1 MSNKNISILNS
12 VNPSINAF
20 EKFCLQQPNKTNKSF
35 SNNPS
40 INTTISKISSS
51 FQTNITDIN
60 IELSNNFIKCFH
72 KSVIPFLSLKDLLEL
87 KKCSKLLN
95 LIIDYKALRICV
107 LSNSTYNYSSKDIR
121 ISIWSYYLNLDEFI
135 SNHLTQYYK
144 KEINN
149 EEKEK
154 NLEVYYNYLGQLI
167 EKIKNDKQLTEEEQ
181 KIYTPEKIKF
191 IKDSLEYIGRD
202 INRTYYTDFFLKE
215 GAKAQLN
222 NILER
227 MCVFPGNVGY
237 CQGMNFILGAML
249 FLLRDE
255 VKTLYIFSCM
265 IQTYDL
271 INLFSFNTPD
281 YGFRIYQ
288 INYYVKKYIPNVYYH
303 FKNNNLSFDM
313 IYSNWLL
320 TLFSNYLNIDKLDFP
335 WTCIFIDKWKGII
348 KLCLIFIF
356 ELKEKLLK
364 CDLGGLSELL
374 KEDSNKYHNN
384 FSKSFYLYN
393 KVFKVTNEQLN
404 NLKNEYF
411 IYLSRKKLEE
421 TKGDMN
427 QWEEDQKGPLNEYLE
442 ENKKIDNIANK
453 EIEKYKKLHEEANK
467 KYLIALKQYN
477 NYIKSVKYFQKSID
491 KVATEK
497 FEYEKIISHYQNAL
511 ENAGI
516 PKIIMNRNNFQ
527 ENNNDEENNE
537 NELKERQIEIK
548 QKKIML
554 LKEKNKII
562 DKYTPIKHEF
572 DIKTD
577 LLYKKCDIIDKYK
590 IELDFWR
597 KQKENTKES
606 LQNYILEIE
615 LKKNELIQILSEKLK
630 LSEVYKKFSK
640 F

>member
-1 MSNKNISILNS
+1 MSNKNDNLLNGI
-12 VNPSINAF
+12 NPSINVF
-20 EKFCLQQPNKTNKSF
+20 EKFFLQQTNKNNKSF

-51 FQTNITDIN
+51 IQTNITDIN
-60 IELSNNFIKCFH
+60 IELSNNFIKCFN
-72 KSVIPFLSLKDLLEL
+72 KSVLPFLSLKDLLEL

-95 LIIDYKALRICV
+95 TIIDYKALSICV
-107 LSNSTYNYSSKDIR
+107 LSNSTNNFLSKEIR
-121 ISIWSYYLNLDEFI
+121 ISIWSYYMNLDEFI
-135 SNHLTQYYK
+135 SEHLSQYYK
-144 KEINN
+144 KANN
-149 EEKEK
+149 NKEKEK
-154 NLEVYYNYLGQLI
+154 NIEEYYNYLGQLV
-167 EKIKNDKQLTEEEQ
+167 EKIKKDEQLTEEEQ
-181 KIYTPEKIKF
+181 KIYTPDKIKF
-191 IKDSLEYIGRD
+191 IKDSLEFIRRD
-202 INRTYYTDFFLKE
+202 IDRTYYTDFFLKE
-215 GAKAQLN
+215 GGKIKLN

-249 FLLRDE
+249 FLIRDE
-255 VKTLYIFSCM
+255 IKTIYLFSCM

-271 INLFSFNTPD
+271 INLFSYNTPD

-303 FKNNNLSFDM
+303 FKKNNLSFDM

-320 TLFSNYLNIDKLDFP
+320 TLFSNYLNINKLDFP
-335 WTCIFIDKWKGII
+335 WTCFFVDKWKGII

-356 ELKEKLLK
+356 ELKDKLLK
-364 CDLGGLSELL
+364 CDLSGLSELL
-374 KEDSNKYHNN
+374 KEDTNKYHNN
-384 FSKSFYLYN
+384 FGNSFYLYN
-393 KVFKVTNEQLN
+393 KAFKVTNEQLN

-411 IYLSRKKLEE
+411 IYLSRKKLED

-427 QWEEDQKGPLNEYLE
+427 KWEDDQKGPLNEYLE

-477 NYIKSVKYFQKSID
+477 SYMKSVKFFQKGID

-497 FEYEKIISHYQNAL
+497 YEYEKIISHYEDAF
-511 ENAGI
+511 ENVEI
-516 PKIIMNRNNFQ
+516 PNIIIQR
-527 ENNNDEENNE
+527 NNNDEEKNKK
-537 NELKERQIEIK
+537 ELKERQIEIK
-548 QKKIML
+548 QKKTLL

-562 DKYTPIKHEF
+562 EKYTPIKHEF

-577 LLYKKCDIIDKYK
+577 LLYKKCDTIDKYK

-597 KQKENTKES
+597 KQKEKTKET

-615 LKKNELIQILSEKLK
+615 HKKNELIQILSEKLK
-630 LSEVYKKFSK
+630 LSEAYKKFSK

>member
-1 MSNKNISILNS
+1 MSNKNINLLNS
-12 VNPSINAF
+12 VNSSINVF
-20 EKFCLQQPNKTNKSF
+20 EKYCLQQSNKSNKSF

-40 INTTISKISSS
+40 INTTISKLSSS
-51 FQTNITDIN
+51 IQTNITDIN

-72 KSVIPFLSLKDLLEL
+72 KSVLPFLSIKDLLEL
-87 KKCSKLLN
+87 KKSSKLLN

-107 LSNSTYNYSSKDIR
+107 LSNSTINFSSKEIR
-121 ISIWSYYLNLDEFI
+121 LSIWSYYLNLDELI
-135 SNHLTQYYK
+135 SNHLSQYYK
-144 KEINN
+144 KVINN
-149 EEKEK
+149 EEKDK
-154 NLEVYYNYLGQLI
+154 NIEEYYNYLGKLL
-167 EKIKNDKQLTEEEQ
+167 EKIKNDERLTEDQ
-181 KIYTPEKIKF
+181 KIYAPEKLKF
-191 IKDSLEYIGRD
+191 IKDSLEFIRRD
-202 INRTYYTDFFLKE
+202 IDRTYYTDFFLKE
-215 GAKAQLN
+215 GGKAQLN
-222 NILER
+222 KILGR

-255 VKTLYIFSCM
+255 IKTLYIFSCM

-271 INLFSFNTPD
+271 INLFSYNTPD

-320 TLFSNYLNIDKLDFP
+320 TLFSNYLNFDKLDFP

-364 CDLGGLSELL
+364 CDLSGLSELL
-374 KEDSNKYHNN
+374 KEDTNKFHNN
-384 FSKSFYLYN
+384 FGKSFYLYN

-421 TKGDMN
+421 TKGDMT
-427 QWEEDQKGPLNEYLE
+427 QWEDDQKGPLNEYLE

-467 KYLIALKQYN
+467 KYLIAMKQHN
-477 NYIKSVKYFQKSID
+477 NYIKNVKSFQKSID

-516 PKIIMNRNNFQ
+516 PKIIMQRNNFQ
-527 ENNNDEENNE
+527 ENNSDEKNNK
-537 NELKERQIEIK
+537 NELKEKQIEIK
-548 QKKIML
+548 HKKTML

-562 DKYTPIKHEF
+562 EKYTPIKHEF

-577 LLYKKCDIIDKYK
+577 LLYKKCDTIDKYK

-597 KQKENTKES
+597 NQKEKTKET
-606 LQNYILEIE
+606 LQNYIYEIE
-615 LKKNELIQILSEKLK
+615 QKKNELIQILSEKLK